1 LPKPATFYRFNFSSL
16 PEVTVPQYERYQLDN
31 GMVVYLVEDRSLP
44 LVSGTAMIRTGGRL
58 ESGEKVGLADIT
70 GTVLRSG
77 GTEKHPSNVLNQLL
91 EQRAAL
97 VETSIDS

>member
-1 LPKPATFYRFNFSSL
+1 
-16 PEVTVPQYERYQLDN
+16 
-31 GMVVYLVEDRSLP
+31 MVWWFISGDRSLP

-77 GTEKHPSNVLNQLL
+77 GTENHPSNVLNQLL
-91 EQRAAL
+91 EQKSL
-97 VETSIDS
+97 VETSIILTLELLILALLVKI